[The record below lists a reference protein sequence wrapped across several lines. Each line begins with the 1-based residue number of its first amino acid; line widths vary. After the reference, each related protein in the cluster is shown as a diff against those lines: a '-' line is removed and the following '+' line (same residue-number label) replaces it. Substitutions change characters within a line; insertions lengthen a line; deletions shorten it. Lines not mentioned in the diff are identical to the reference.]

1 MRFAAIDVGSNAVR
15 LLLARVEEESVQPVY
30 EKVALLRMPI
40 RLGEDAFPHKKISE
54 DKIEQLIKTMT
65 GFKYLMDAF
74 EPIDYMACATSAM
87 RESSNNIEIVERIR
101 KRSGIELSIISGKRE
116 AEIIYYNH
124 VERLADDNCNACHM
138 YVDVGGG
145 STEIIVFNEH
155 KIMESRSFDIGSI
168 RIHEGLVTRR
178 DWEDMKLWVKHV
190 SSRHHPISAIGS
202 GGNINFL
209 FNISKTKDCKP
220 IEYNRL
226 KKLHSYIRS
235 FTIEQRISELRM
247 RPDRA
252 DVIVDAAK
260 IYLSVMKW
268 SGINEIF
275 VPQMGLADGIIHVLY
290 RKHKQTFV

>member
-1 MRFAAIDVGSNAVR
+1 MKFAAIDVGSNAVR
-15 LLLARVEEESVQPVY
+15 LLLAKVEEESVRPVY
-30 EKVALLRMPI
+30 EKVSLFRMPI

-54 DKIEQLIKTMT
+54 EKIQQLVKTMI

-74 EPIDYMACATSAM
+74 EPADYMACATSAM
-87 RESSNNIEIVERIR
+87 REASNNRKIVDLIHRESSID
-101 KRSGIELSIISGKRE
+101 LSIISGKRE

-124 VERLADDNCNACHM
+124 VEKLAENKNNLCHM

-145 STEIIVFNEH
+145 STEILVFDDN

-178 DWEDMKLWVKHV
+178 DWEDMKLWVKNV
-190 SSRHHPISAIGS
+190 SSRYHPISAVGS

-209 FNISKTKDCKP
+209 FSISKTKEGTP
-220 IEYNRL
+220 LEYGKL
-226 KKLHSYIRS
+226 KKMHAYIRS
-235 FTIEQRISELRM
+235 FPIEQRISELGI

-252 DVIVDAAK
+252 DVIVPAAK

-268 SGINEIF
+268 SGITEMF

-290 RKHKQTFV
+290 NKHKQTFV

>member
-1 MRFAAIDVGSNAVR
+1 MKFAAIDVGSNAVR
-15 LLLARVEEESVQPVY
+15 LLLARVEEESVRPVY
-30 EKVALLRMPI
+30 EKVSLFRMPI
-40 RLGEDAFPHKKISE
+40 RLGEDAFPHKRISE
-54 DKIEQLIKTMT
+54 EKIQQLVKTMM

-74 EPIDYMACATSAM
+74 EPADHMACATSAM
-87 RESSNNIEIVERIR
+87 REANNNREIVDRIR

-124 VERLADDNCNACHM
+124 VERLADDNNNVCHL

-145 STEIIVFNEH
+145 STEIIVFDED

-168 RIHEGLVTRR
+168 RIQEGLVTRR

-190 SSRHHPISAIGS
+190 SSRYQPISAVGS

-209 FNISKTKDCKP
+209 FSMSKIKDGEP
-220 IEYNRL
+220 FEYNKL

-235 FTIEQRISELRM
+235 FTMEQRISELGI

-252 DVIVDAAK
+252 DVIVPAAK

-268 SGINEIF
+268 SGISEML

-290 RKHKQTFV
+290 SKHKPKFV